1 MKKVLVFVGT
11 RPEAIKMAPLVLKL
25 KESGFEVVLGLSGQH
40 ADMVSPI
47 LEFFDLEA
55 GFNLQISKEA
65 KYIEDP
71 LSLITDRLS
80 KKLRSEPVDLILVHG
95 DTSTTLGGALSGFYL
110 DIPVGHIEAG
120 LRSGNMKHPFPE
132 EANRKL
138 VASLSTYHFAPTDS
152 AKKNLLRE
160 GVPESQIYLTGNT
173 IIDAVFVAKKILRKT
188 QRVGDELKNTYP
200 FLRDGKK
207 KILVT
212 AHRRENLNESIVRII
227 RASKALAQ
235 STGAQAI
242 LPIHPNPKIREIL
255 GEELEESD
263 SFKVINPLDF
273 SQLVWLYSQLDL
285 IITDSGGIQEESTVF
300 NIPVLVTRKVTERK
314 ESISSGRSHLVA
326 DSEELIFEL
335 GKKSLEFSGVESDGL
350 LNPYGDGKACERI
363 ANILSE
369 RTYDSFHSSQYS
381 LYQALKKLK
390 EYRSTRKKKVMRR
403 FEGTVN

>member
-1 MKKVLVFVGT
+1 MKKVLIFVGT

-25 KESGFEVVLGLSGQH
+25 RESGFEVELGLSGQH
-40 ADMVSPI
+40 ADMVFPI

-55 GFNLQISKEA
+55 SFNLQISNEA

-80 KKLRSEPVDLILVHG
+80 KRLRRSPVDLILVHG
-95 DTSTTLGGALSGFYL
+95 DTSTTLGGALSGYYL
-110 DIPVGHIEAG
+110 DIPVGHVEAG

-160 GVPESQIYLTGNT
+160 GIPESQIYLTGNT
-173 IIDAVFVAKKILRKT
+173 IIDAVYIAKEILGKS
-188 QRVGDELKNTYP
+188 QRVGDELKSIYP
-200 FLRDGKK
+200 FLRDGKR

-212 AHRRENLNESIVRII
+212 AHRRENLNESIVKII
-227 RASKALAQ
+227 RASKSLAK

-242 LPIHPNPKIREIL
+242 LPIHPNPKIRKIL
-255 GEELEESD
+255 GEELDESE

-314 ESISSGRSHLVA
+314 ESITSGRSYLVG
-326 DSEELIFEL
+326 DSEDHILEL
-335 GKKSLEFSGVESDGL
+335 GKKSLKFPRNESDGL
-350 LNPYGDGKACERI
+350 MNPYGDGKACGRI
-363 ANILSE
+363 ANILSG
-369 RTYDSFHSSQYS
+369 RPYDSFHSSQYS

-390 EYRSTRKKKVMRR
+390 EYRKTRKKKVMRR